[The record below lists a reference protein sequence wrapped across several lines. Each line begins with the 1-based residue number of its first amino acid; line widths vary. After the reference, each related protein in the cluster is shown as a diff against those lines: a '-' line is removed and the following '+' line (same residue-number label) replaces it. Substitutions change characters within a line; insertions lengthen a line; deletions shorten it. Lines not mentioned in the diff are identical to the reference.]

1 MIVISYSTWVN
12 VLSFFPPECICQLCL
27 VFISKPVPNSDLCWE
42 ACTLS
47 NMESLVRRAAKWD
60 QQTGNWKDELQPSSC
75 PNSHYRANAIP
86 VRQFL
91 SPFSV
96 SLCSP
101 VCSSLILPLSLSLS
115 LSLPVRAACR
125 GKSSAEGRSV
135 ATQFTLPVEF
145 MLLEH
150 LNSRS
155 NSSECVLTSTPKH
168 IQWKYLACK

>member
-101 VCSSLILPLSLSLS
+101 VCSSLILPPPLSLSLC
-115 LSLPVRAACR
+115 LSEQHVEERARRRGGVLQLNLPCLL
-125 GKSSAEGRSV
+125 SSCYLSTWTQE
-135 ATQFTLPVEF
+135 ATPPNV
-145 MLLEH
+145 
-150 LNSRS
+150 
-155 NSSECVLTSTPKH
+155 
-168 IQWKYLACK
+168 Y

>member
-1 MIVISYSTWVN
+1 MYLVSFHQSVYVSCAWCSYQSQFQIQISVGRRVRCRTWNPWWEEQPNGINKQETGRMSYSLPLVQTHTIEQTRSLWDSFCLPS
-12 VLSFFPPECICQLCL
+12 LSLCAPP
-27 VFISKPVPNSDLCWE
+27 SVP
-42 ACTLS
+42 LS
-47 NMESLVRRAAKWD
+47 
-60 QQTGNWKDELQPSSC
+60 SS
-75 PNSHYRANAIP
+75 
-86 VRQFL
+86 L
-91 SPFSV
+91 SP
-96 SLCSP
+96 
-101 VCSSLILPLSLSLS
+101 SLS